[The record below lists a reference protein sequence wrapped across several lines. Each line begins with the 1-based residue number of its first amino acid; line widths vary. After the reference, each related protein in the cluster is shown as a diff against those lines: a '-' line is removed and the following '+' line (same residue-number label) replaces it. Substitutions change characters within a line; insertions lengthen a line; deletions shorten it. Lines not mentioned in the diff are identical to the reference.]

1 MQVFKTFLKIAVRK
15 IPSVILYF
23 VIFAIIAVLLSS
35 DAEQKNGFESTKL
48 SISVH
53 DLDNTA
59 ASHELI
65 SFIEQNHTLVDVG
78 ESDEQITDALFYHT
92 INYSLTINEGFEQK
106 LDSGETDGLF
116 ESVKDED
123 YQAVFF
129 EGQLEQYISAVSM
142 YIAQGMDAKQAC
154 NDASLLSS
162 ISTDVTVESFS
173 QDEGG
178 YLMYFTQYLA
188 YIFISIMIVG
198 LSPILATFNKPDI
211 RRRIDSSSLLMS
223 KKTLQLILGSL
234 VVTAIVWLAFMLL
247 GIALYGSEMFT
258 KTGVLTLLN
267 TLVYIVI
274 SMGAAMLVAQFD
286 INENTIPMV
295 SNVFGLGMSFLCGVF
310 VPQNLLSSLVLGIAK
325 FLPAYWFVKANNML
339 YGVGDT
345 AFTMTKYLTYLGIE
359 LLFAIALFSA
369 VMAVS
374 KSKMQTSE

>member
-23 VIFAIIAVLLSS
+23 VIFAIIAILLSS

-154 NDASLLSS
+154 NEASLLSS

-345 AFTMTKYLTYLGIE
+345 AFTMTKYLTCLGIE

>member
-23 VIFAIIAVLLSS
+23 VIFAIIAILLSS

-53 DLDNTA
+53 DLDNTT

-106 LDSGETDGLF
+106 LESGETDGLF

-154 NDASLLSS
+154 NEASLLSS

-295 SNVFGLGMSFLCGVF
+295 SNVFGMGMSFLCGVF

-374 KSKMQTSE
+374 RSKMQTSE

>member
-1 MQVFKTFLKIAVRK
+1 M
-15 IPSVILYF
+15 
-23 VIFAIIAVLLSS
+23 
-35 DAEQKNGFESTKL
+35 
-48 SISVH
+48 H

-154 NDASLLSS
+154 SDASLLSS

-178 YLMYFTQYLA
+178 YLMYFTRYLA

-258 KTGVLTLLN
+258 RTGVLTLLN

-374 KSKMQTSE
+374 KSKMRTSE